1 MSFIDVIKERAAKS
15 KKTIV
20 LPESMDARTYE
31 AAAKVVKEGFADI
44 IIVGSPEE
52 VAKFGAG
59 FDLTGVKVVD
69 PATSV

>member
-31 AAAKVVKEGFADI
+31 AAAKVVKEGLPT
-44 IIVGSPEE
+44 IIVVPL
-52 VAKFGAG
+52 K
-59 FDLTGVKVVD
+59 K
-69 PATSV
+69 